1 MPSQEDPIYNPNQLV
16 RPNTPLASS
25 RPDINQVITNQPD
38 LNKSFLSAQERAR
51 KNSERIAAK
60 KAQIEAQRAFELS
73 MLRRPIMPGSKK
85 LAMLEASDSLKKFF
99 ATGEVDLTLK
109 EGFEEMGR
117 NYNDWAGL
125 KNKFGLADAQ
135 INLLRNAHHTYF
147 GIPAVNVTLPQGKKP
162 NALLLVGVA
171 VVGLLVIRK
180 VLN

>member
-1 MPSQEDPIYNPNQLV
+1 MPAAPQDQPLFDPNGVPYGS
-16 RPNTPLASS
+16 LAST

-73 MLRRPIMPGSKK
+73 MSRRAIIHGS
-85 LAMLEASDSLKKFF
+85 LES
-99 ATGEVDLTLK
+99 
-109 EGFEEMGR
+109 
-117 NYNDWAGL
+117 
-125 KNKFGLADAQ
+125 
-135 INLLRNAHHTYF
+135 
-147 GIPAVNVTLPQGKKP
+147 PAPPRHDVTAFPPTEPEKKP
-162 NALLLVGVA
+162 NILLLVGVA